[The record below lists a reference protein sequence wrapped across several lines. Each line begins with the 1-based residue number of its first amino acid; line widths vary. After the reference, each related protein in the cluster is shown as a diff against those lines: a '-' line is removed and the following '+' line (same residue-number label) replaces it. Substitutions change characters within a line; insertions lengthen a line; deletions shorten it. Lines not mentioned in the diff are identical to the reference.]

1 MFRRFGQKNEA
12 VKEETMKEIV
22 DVTIIGS
29 GVVGLAVASEVASKK
44 RRVYV
49 LEKNDTFGQETSS
62 RNSQVVHAG
71 LYYPPGS
78 LKSKTCVEGNRILYA
93 ICERN
98 RIAFKKLTKV
108 VVATNELEVEKLESL
123 RKNGLDNGVKGLCLL
138 SRQEIKKLEPN
149 VKARAA
155 LFVPSTGIID
165 GHGLMKYFLQKAKG
179 KKAQVVFRSKVTGIT
194 KANTGYWVE
203 VQDAKENFNFLTRV
217 LINCAGLEAD
227 KVAAMLGIDI
237 AKAGYRLHYCK
248 GEYFSVSGGKS
259 GLVKRLVYPVPL
271 PELMGVGIH
280 VTLDLDG
287 RIRLGPGVE
296 YVKEIDYKVEE
307 KKKPFFYASVKKFL
321 PDLTLEDLEPE
332 MAGIRP
338 KLQGSGEK
346 QKDFVI
352 HHEMDKKLPGLINL
366 VGIESPG
373 LTASPAIAK
382 MVGNMVNE
390 IL

>member
-1 MFRRFGQKNEA
+1 MTVWGFGQKSKA
-12 VKEETMKEIV
+12 MREIV
-22 DVTIIGS
+22 DVTVIGA
-29 GVVGLAVASEVASKK
+29 GVVGLAVASEVAGKK

-62 RNSQVVHAG
+62 RNSQVIHAG

-78 LKSKTCVEGNRILYA
+78 LKARTCVEGNRMLYA
-93 ICERN
+93 IGVRN
-98 RIAFKKLTKV
+98 GVAFKKLTKV
-108 VVATNELEVEKLESL
+108 VIATNEWEVGKLEAL
-123 RKNGLDNGVKGLCLL
+123 RKNGMDNGVKGLRLL
-138 SRQEIKKLEPN
+138 SRHETKKLEPN
-149 VKARAA
+149 VKAIAA

-165 GHGLMKYFLQKAKG
+165 GHGLMKYFLQKAKDKG
-179 KKAQVVFRSKVTGIT
+179 AQVVYRSKVTGIAKT
-194 KANTGYWVE
+194 NTGYWVE
-203 VQDAKENFNFLTRV
+203 VQEARERFNFLTRT
-217 LINCAGLEAD
+217 LINCAGLGAD
-227 KVAAMLGIDI
+227 EVAAMPGIDI
-237 AKAGYRLHYCK
+237 TKAGYRLHYCK
-248 GEYFSVSGGKS
+248 GEYFSVSGGK
-259 GLVKRLVYPVPL
+259 GKLVKRLVYPVPL
-271 PELMGVGIH
+271 PELAGVGIH

-287 RIRLGPGVE
+287 RMRLGPGVE
-296 YVKEIDYKVEE
+296 YIKEINYKVEE
-307 KKKPFFYASVKKFL
+307 KKKPFFYESVKNFL
-321 PDLTLEDLEPE
+321 PDLALEDLEPE

-352 HHEMDKKLPGLINL
+352 HHETDKGLPGLINL